1 MGAFVREMTKGKDI
15 TAISSRTGKIL
26 MSVISEITII
36 EVEDKAIITTSNIRA
51 RVISTGSRMKATE
64 TPIRVVSEVKTI
76 STETTT
82 KKIITKAIGNKM
94 AILMIDSMD
103 RITPIITNSI
113 LILIMNNLMGAEIK
127 EPGIS
132 ITRTILI
139 TIEGTISIVK
149 EGIMVKGEDK
159 ITTTI
164 IGSMTEETLHINTT
178 I

>member
-1 MGAFVREMTKGKDI
+1 
-15 TAISSRTGKIL
+15 
-26 MSVISEITII
+26 
-36 EVEDKAIITTSNIRA
+36 
-51 RVISTGSRMKATE
+51 
-64 TPIRVVSEVKTI
+64 
-76 STETTT
+76 
-82 KKIITKAIGNKM
+82 
-94 AILMIDSMD
+94 
-103 RITPIITNSI
+103 
-113 LILIMNNLMGAEIK
+113 MGAEIK

>member
-15 TAISSRTGKIL
+15 TAISSRAGKIL

-51 RVISTGSRMKATE
+51 RVISTGSRMKTTE